1 MEAPD
6 KANKLKVLLV
16 DDDEDDYQL
25 TKALFSDISPDRYE
39 IEWIDS
45 FDAAVSRNAP
55 DGFDICLLDY
65 RLGTNTGL
73 ELLSQLRKQDYK
85 CPMILLTG
93 QGDREVDNMAMKAG
107 AADYLVKGQIS
118 ADILERSVRY
128 AIQQR
133 QFAEERVRLSREQEA
148 RAQAESAN
156 RAKDEFLATL
166 SHELRTPLN
175 VMLGWVQLLKKNG
188 NKEEIFERAIDAIER
203 SARAQTQ
210 LVDDL
215 LDIAR
220 IANDSLQLTMKTF
233 DLADV
238 IEPAAD
244 GLKPVA
250 EGKHITLKVDLTPEA
265 CIVLG
270 DPDRLQ
276 QVVNNLLSNA
286 IKFTPE
292 RGSVTLALVKNGP
305 RCAVSVTDTGKGID
319 AEFLPYIFDR
329 YAQSNDTKS
338 NRKGGLGLGLAI
350 ARRIVEMH
358 GGTIRAES
366 EGEEKGSKFTFEL
379 PLENE

>member
-1 MEAPD
+1 MQAGD
-6 KANKLKVLLV
+6 KESKLKVLLV

-45 FDAAVSRNAP
+45 YDAAIMRRSP
-55 DGFDICLLDY
+55 EDFDICLLDF
-65 RLGTNTGL
+65 RLGTYTGL
-73 ELLSQLRKQDYK
+73 ELMSELRKQSYK

-93 QGDREVDNMAMKAG
+93 QGDREIDNMAMRAG

-118 ADILERSVRY
+118 ADNLERSVRY
-128 AIQQR
+128 AIQQQR
-133 QFAEERVRLSREQEA
+133 SAEERVRLTREQEA
-148 RAQAESAN
+148 REQAEAAN

-188 NKEEIFERAIDAIER
+188 RSEEIFERAIDAIER

-220 IANDSLQLTMKTF
+220 IANDTLTLTMRTF
-233 DLADV
+233 DLATV
-238 IEPAAD
+238 IAPAAD
-244 GLKPVA
+244 GLRPVA
-250 EGKHITLKVDLTPEA
+250 DGKSISLKVELTDEA

-270 DPDRLQ
+270 DTDRLQ

-292 RGSVTLALVKNGP
+292 GGSVTLALTKNGA
-305 RCAVSVTDTGKGID
+305 RCTISVTDTGKGID
-319 AEFLPYIFDR
+319 AEFLPQIFDR
-329 YAQSNDTKS
+329 YAQSKDTKQS
-338 NRKGGLGLGLAI
+338 RKGGLGLGLAI

-358 GGTIRAES
+358 GGSISAAS
-366 EGEEKGSKFTFEL
+366 DGEDKGATFSVEL